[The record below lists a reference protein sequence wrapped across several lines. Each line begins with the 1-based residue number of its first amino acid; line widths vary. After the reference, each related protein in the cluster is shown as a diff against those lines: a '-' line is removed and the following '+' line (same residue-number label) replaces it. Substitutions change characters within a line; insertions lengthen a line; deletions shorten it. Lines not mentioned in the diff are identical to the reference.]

1 MKKLI
6 ELFRLL
12 QYIQVLYYILVL
24 FIFIIRILNNIIHIK
39 KGYDNNNTYDS
50 MDSDEYDVN
59 SKFNES
65 RVRDYDELSV
75 KFKTN
80 HNNNNPNN
88 ISNSNPNNLNA
99 HN

>member
-1 MKKLI
+1 
-6 ELFRLL
+6 
-12 QYIQVLYYILVL
+12 
-24 FIFIIRILNNIIHIK
+24 
-39 KGYDNNNTYDS
+39 